1 MAVLK
6 VFISSTC
13 YDLSMVRSELR
24 GFISNL
30 GHEPVMSEYND
41 ILFDPNAHTHES
53 CISEIPNSDVIILII
68 GSRFGGKAVPQAVNT
83 IDFDRLKA
91 LSKTSTILEN
101 PDKISITQ
109 MEILRA
115 IEANIPV
122 YAFVEGKVMND
133 HLLYEKNKDKD
144 FIDQIVFPSIDK
156 RETAMYIFEFINY
169 LKHRSFNNSIFEY
182 SKISDIEDTLKRQWS
197 AQFQRMLREQ
207 RKFKNEKIQ
216 SSLLLE
222 SVQDL
227 KSLILSTI
235 STDKGKEIGKGV
247 LKYRRLIDFVIS
259 LKPSDEI
266 NFLKQNVTFEVLL
279 KQLSIIDIVST
290 IDNDGRNRCFLI
302 KEDGTYFKFRLPI
315 NLIKGYE
322 RDWSTFKQ
330 YDEGLKESII
340 ASILESDER
349 HMPPLLYVNS
359 QFSDILN
366 QQMYQIVEE
375 GKDDE

>member
-6 VFISSTC
+6 VFVSSTC

-24 GFISNL
+24 SFISNL

-41 ILFDPNAHTHES
+41 ILFDPNTHTHES

-68 GSRFGGKAVPQAVNT
+68 GSRFGGKAVPQAVNS
-83 IDFDRLKA
+83 IDFDRLKSS
-91 LSKTSTILEN
+91 SKSSTILEN

-115 IEANIPV
+115 IESNIPI
-122 YAFVEGKVMND
+122 YAFVDSKVMSD

-144 FIDQIVFPSIDK
+144 FIDQITFPSIDK
-156 RETAMYIFEFINY
+156 KETAMYIFEFINY

-182 SKISDIEDTLKRQWS
+182 SKISDIEEILRKQWS

-207 RKFKNEKIQ
+207 RKFKNDKMQ

-235 STDKGKEIGKGV
+235 DTEGGKDIGKGV
-247 LKYRRLIDFVIS
+247 LKYRRMIDFIVA
-259 LKPSDEI
+259 LKPDNEI
-266 NFLKQNVTFEVLL
+266 AFLQQDITWSELL
-279 KQLSIIDIVST
+279 KQLSIIDVVSAV
-290 IDNDGRNRCFLI
+290 DEDGRNRWFLI
-302 KEDGTYFKFRLPI
+302 KNDETYYKFRLPY
-315 NLIKGYE
+315 NLLDVYE
-322 RDWSTFKQ
+322 KDWNLFRKYNNT
-330 YDEGLKESII
+330 LKENII

-349 HMPPLLYVNS
+349 HMPPLFHVRRPFEGF
-359 QFSDILN
+359 QG
-366 QQMYQIVEE
+366 QISLELEE
-375 GKDDE
+375 KEDE